1 MLDDSDDLDE
11 WAPCVDCDAIVNELR
26 KLRRRCADMSVPE
39 ELRRANELLAES
51 LAMWLSIHRR
61 EKEHLLRDQDD
72 DGKVAIGGPTFGI
85 PA

>member
-11 WAPCVDCDAIVNELR
+11 RAPCVDCDAIVNELR
-26 KLRRRCADMSVPE
+26 KLRRRRGDMSVPE

-61 EKEHLLRDQDD
+61 EKEHPLRNEDD
-72 DGKVAIGGPTFGI
+72 DGKVAVGGPTFGI

>member
-11 WAPCVDCDAIVNELR
+11 RAPCVDCDAIVNELR
-26 KLRRRCADMSVPE
+26 KLRRRRGDMSVPE

-61 EKEHLLRDQDD
+61 EKERTR
-72 DGKVAIGGPTFGI
+72 GRRPE
-85 PA
+85 